1 VSNAQAWEPVPQPVP
16 QTVPPSRLRGVPTV
30 RLTSHHFRLAD
41 GHRMRASVAGRG
53 MPLVVV
59 HGFAAEGLIY
69 AQTLSRLVSMGFKV
83 ITIDTA
89 GHGGTATLPRDGLEL
104 AAYSRLLGRA
114 IEELGIR
121 RAVLAGHSMGG
132 RLVTELAAEDPDKAV
147 AVLLIDAIVGGP
159 WDQMIAACRLWPPLL
174 GVLGTAAFVDG
185 LTTVSLDDGTQTA
198 KLAKLL
204 GRTVWND
211 VSKPWHLLGPFVS
224 MLRSGASGPL
234 LDRLAEAQVP
244 VFVIH
249 GSRDWVVP
257 LATGRDAARRARGD
271 LVVVQGAPHSW
282 LLQDPETFAAIVG
295 ELLRGRLGAAYESAL
310 IDAGLDPA
318 SATTDDIEDAFYEPD
333 APVRALTPE
342 LSWARSERPRFPR
355 FRWDHTEAPGT

>member
-1 VSNAQAWEPVPQPVP
+1 V
-16 QTVPPSRLRGVPTV
+16 
-30 RLTSHHFRLAD
+30 
-41 GHRMRASVAGRG
+41 RASVAGRG
-53 MPLVVV
+53 VPLVVV

-83 ITIDTA
+83 VTIDTA

-132 RLVTELAAEDPDKAV
+132 RLVTELAVQDPGKAV
-147 AVLLIDAIVGGP
+147 ALLLIDAIVGGP
-159 WDQMIAACRLWPPLL
+159 WDQMVAACRLWPPLL
-174 GVLGTAAFVDG
+174 GVLGTAALVDG
-185 LTTVSLDDGTQTA
+185 LTTVPLDDAGQTT

-211 VSKPWHLLGPFVS
+211 VSRPWHLLGPLVS
-224 MLRSGASGPL
+224 LLRSRDSAPL
-234 LDRLAEAQVP
+234 LDRLAETGVP

-257 LATGRDAARRARGD
+257 LATGKDAARRSGGD
-271 LVVVQGAPHSW
+271 LVVVQSAPHSW
-282 LLQDPETFAAIVG
+282 LLQDPETFAAIMG
-295 ELLRGRLGAAYESAL
+295 QLLRGRLGEAYESAL
-310 IDAGLDPA
+310 VEAGLDPA
-318 SATTDDIEDAFYEPD
+318 TATTDEVEDAFYEPD
-333 APVRALTPE
+333 APVRAITPE
-342 LSWARSERPRFPR
+342 LAWARSERPRFPR
-355 FRWDHTEAPGT
+355 YRWDHIEGYSSIS

>member
-1 VSNAQAWEPVPQPVP
+1 V
-16 QTVPPSRLRGVPTV
+16 
-30 RLTSHHFRLAD
+30 
-41 GHRMRASVAGRG
+41 
-53 MPLVVV
+53 PLVVV

-114 IEELGIR
+114 IEELGVR

-132 RLVTELAAEDPDKAV
+132 RLVTELAAQDPDKAV

-185 LTTVSLDDGTQTA
+185 LTTVPFDDTGQTA

-224 MLRSGASGPL
+224 LLRSRASGPL
-234 LDRLAEAQVP
+234 LDRLAEAEVP

-257 LATGRDAARRARGD
+257 LATAKDAARRSRGD
-271 LVVVQGAPHSW
+271 LVVVQSAPHSW
-282 LLQDPETFAAIVG
+282 LLQDPETFAAIMG
-295 ELLRGRLGAAYESAL
+295 QLLRGRLGEAYEAAL
-310 IDAGLDPA
+310 VDAGLDPA
-318 SATTDDIEDAFYEPD
+318 TATTDEIEDALYEPD
-333 APVRALTPE
+333 APVRAVTPE
-342 LSWARSERPRFPR
+342 LAWARSERPRLPR
-355 FRWDHTEAPGT
+355 YRWDLIEGPVA

>member
-1 VSNAQAWEPVPQPVP
+1 VSNAQAWEPEPRPASGP
-16 QTVPPSRLRGVPTV
+16 DRNSRLRNVPTV
-30 RLTSHHFRLAD
+30 RLFRHEFRLAD
-41 GHRMRASVAGRG
+41 GHRMCASVAGRG
-53 MPLVVV
+53 IPLVVV

-104 AAYSRLLGRA
+104 GAYSRLLGRA

-132 RLVTELAAEDPDKAV
+132 RLVTELAAQDPDKAV
-147 AVLLIDAIVGGP
+147 ALLLLDAVVGAT

-174 GVLGTAAFVDG
+174 GLLGTAALVDG
-185 LTTVSLDDGTQTA
+185 LTTVPFDDTGQTT

-211 VSKPWHLLGPFVS
+211 FSKPWHLLGPFVS
-224 MLRSGASGPL
+224 LLRSGASGPL
-234 LDRLAEAQVP
+234 LDRLAEAEVP

-282 LLQDPETFAAIVG
+282 LLQDPETFAAIMG
-295 ELLRGRLGAAYESAL
+295 QLLRGRLGAAYEAAL
-310 IDAGLDPA
+310 VDAGLDPA
-318 SATTDDIEDAFYEPD
+318 TATTDDIEDALYEPD

-355 FRWDHTEAPGT
+355 FRWDHTEAS